1 MKALYEMKNKKLQF
15 FLGVMFSIVIPI
27 TWGMLVV
34 LFVIHDEYCKH
45 TALTYFISFLI
56 VFTVAAILMALLRKR
71 TDNLYVKKKEFFDKN
86 EKVISAILV
95 CIYVLIMLFAVMFT
109 AKYTNSI
116 AVCILFYIIAVPLGY
131 LYSVGCGCGCISLAL
146 GIEKYVPEVNN

>member
-27 TWGMLVV
+27 IWGMLVV
-34 LFVIHDEYCKH
+34 LFVIRDEYCKH

-56 VFTVAAILMALLRKR
+56 VFIVAAILMSLLRKG
-71 TDNLYVKKKEFFDKN
+71 TDNLYAKKKKFFDKN

-95 CIYVLIMLFAVMFT
+95 CIYVLIMLFAVIFT

-131 LYSVGCGCGCISLAL
+131 LYSVGCGCISLAL

>member
-1 MKALYEMKNKKLQF
+1 MKALYEIENKKLQF

-27 TWGMLVV
+27 IWGMLVV
-34 LFVIHDEYCKH
+34 QFVIRDEYCKH
-45 TALTYFISFLI
+45 TTLFYFISFLI
-56 VFTVAAILMALLRKR
+56 VFIVAAILMSLLRKG
-71 TDNLYVKKKEFFDKN
+71 TDNLYAKKKKFFDKN

-95 CIYVLIMLFAVMFT
+95 CIYVLIMLFAVIFT

-131 LYSVGCGCGCISLAL
+131 LYGVGCGCINLAL

>member
-1 MKALYEMKNKKLQF
+1 MKALYEIENKKLQF
-15 FLGVMFSIVIPI
+15 FLGVMFSIVIPTI
-27 TWGMLVV
+27 WEMLVV
-34 LFVIHDEYCKH
+34 QFVIRDEYCKH
-45 TALTYFISFLI
+45 TTLFYFISFLI
-56 VFTVAAILMALLRKR
+56 VFIVAAILISLLRKG
-71 TDNLYVKKKEFFDKN
+71 TDNLYAKKKKFFDKN

-95 CIYVLIMLFAVMFT
+95 CIYVLIMLFAVIFT

-131 LYSVGCGCGCISLAL
+131 LYGVGCGCINLAL

>member
-1 MKALYEMKNKKLQF
+1 MKTLYEIENKKLQF
-15 FLGVMFSIVIPI
+15 FLGVIFSIVIPTI
-27 TWGMLVV
+27 WGMLVV
-34 LFVIHDEYCKH
+34 QFVIRDEYCKH
-45 TALTYFISFLI
+45 TTLFYFISFLI
-56 VFTVAAILMALLRKR
+56 VFIVAAILMSLLRKG
-71 TDNLYVKKKEFFDKN
+71 TDNLYAKKKKFFDKN

-95 CIYVLIMLFAVMFT
+95 CIYVLIMLFAVIFT

-131 LYSVGCGCGCISLAL
+131 LYGVGCGCINLAL

>member
-1 MKALYEMKNKKLQF
+1 MKALYEIGNKKLQF
-15 FLGVMFSIVIPI
+15 FLGVIFSIVIPTI
-27 TWGMLVV
+27 WGMLVV
-34 LFVIHDEYCKH
+34 QFVIRDEYCKH
-45 TALTYFISFLI
+45 TTLFYFISFLI
-56 VFTVAAILMALLRKR
+56 VFIVAAILMSLLRKG
-71 TDNLYVKKKEFFDKN
+71 TDNLYAKKKKFFDKN

-95 CIYVLIMLFAVMFT
+95 CIYVLIMLFAVIFS

-131 LYSVGCGCGCISLAL
+131 LYGVGCGCINLAL

>member
-1 MKALYEMKNKKLQF
+1 MKALYEIENKKLQF
-15 FLGVMFSIVIPI
+15 FLGTIISIALPTI
-27 TWGMLVV
+27 WGMLVV
-34 LFVIHDEYCKH
+34 QFVIRDEYCKH
-45 TALTYFISFLI
+45 TTLFYFISFLI
-56 VFTVAAILMALLRKR
+56 VFIVAAILMSLLRKG
-71 TDNLYVKKKEFFDKN
+71 TDNLYAKKKKFFDKN

-95 CIYVLIMLFAVMFT
+95 CIYVLIMLFAVIFT

-131 LYSVGCGCGCISLAL
+131 LYGVGCGCINLAL

>member
-1 MKALYEMKNKKLQF
+1 MKALYEIENKKLQF
-15 FLGVMFSIVIPI
+15 FLGVIFSIVIPTI
-27 TWGMLVV
+27 WGMLVV
-34 LFVIHDEYCKH
+34 QFVIRDEYCKH
-45 TALTYFISFLI
+45 TTLFYFISFLI
-56 VFTVAAILMALLRKR
+56 VFIVAVILMSLLRKG
-71 TDNLYVKKKEFFDKN
+71 TDNLYAKKKKFFDKN

-95 CIYVLIMLFAVMFT
+95 CIYVLIMLFAVIFT

-131 LYSVGCGCGCISLAL
+131 LYSVGCGCINLAL

>member
-1 MKALYEMKNKKLQF
+1 MKALYEIENKKLQF
-15 FLGVMFSIVIPI
+15 FLGVIFSIVIPTI
-27 TWGMLVV
+27 WGMLVV
-34 LFVIHDEYCKH
+34 QFVIRDEYCKH
-45 TALTYFISFLI
+45 TTLFYFISFLI
-56 VFTVAAILMALLRKR
+56 VFIVAAILMSLFRKG
-71 TDNLYVKKKEFFDKN
+71 TDNLYAKKKKFFDKN

-95 CIYVLIMLFAVMFT
+95 CIYVLIMLFAVIFT

-131 LYSVGCGCGCISLAL
+131 LYGVGCGCINLAL

>member
-1 MKALYEMKNKKLQF
+1 MKALYEIENKKLQF
-15 FLGVMFSIVIPI
+15 FLGVIFSIVIPTI
-27 TWGMLVV
+27 WGMLVV
-34 LFVIHDEYCKH
+34 QFVIRDEYCKH
-45 TALTYFISFLI
+45 TTLFYFISFLI
-56 VFTVAAILMALLRKR
+56 VFIVAAILMFLLRKG
-71 TDNLYVKKKEFFDKN
+71 TDNLYAKKKKFFDKN

-95 CIYVLIMLFAVMFT
+95 CIYVLIMLFAVIFT

-131 LYSVGCGCGCISLAL
+131 LYGVGCGCINLAL

>member
-1 MKALYEMKNKKLQF
+1 MKALYEIENKKLQF
-15 FLGVMFSIVIPI
+15 FLGVIFSIVIPI
-27 TWGMLVV
+27 IWGMLVV
-34 LFVIHDEYCKH
+34 QFVIRDEYCKH

-131 LYSVGCGCGCISLAL
+131 LYSVGCGCISLAL

>member
-1 MKALYEMKNKKLQF
+1 MKALYEIENKKLQF
-15 FLGVMFSIVIPI
+15 FLGVMFSIVIPTI
-27 TWGMLVV
+27 WEMLVV
-34 LFVIHDEYCKH
+34 QFVIRDEYCKH
-45 TALTYFISFLI
+45 TTLFYFISFLI
-56 VFTVAAILMALLRKR
+56 VFIVAAILMSLLRKG
-71 TDNLYVKKKEFFDKN
+71 TDNLYAKKKKFFDKN

-95 CIYVLIMLFAVMFT
+95 CIYVLIMLFAVIFT

-131 LYSVGCGCGCISLAL
+131 LYGVGCGCINLAL

>member
-1 MKALYEMKNKKLQF
+1 MKALYEIENKKLQF
-15 FLGVMFSIVIPI
+15 FLGVIFSIVIPTI
-27 TWGMLVV
+27 WGMLVV
-34 LFVIHDEYCKH
+34 QFVIRDEYCKH
-45 TALTYFISFLI
+45 TTLFYFILFLI
-56 VFTVAAILMALLRKR
+56 VFIVAAILMSLLRKG
-71 TDNLYVKKKEFFDKN
+71 TDNLYAKKKKFFDKN

-95 CIYVLIMLFAVMFT
+95 CIYVLIMLFAVIFT

-131 LYSVGCGCGCISLAL
+131 LYGVGCGCINLAL

>member
-1 MKALYEMKNKKLQF
+1 MKALYEIENKKLQF
-15 FLGVMFSIVIPI
+15 FLGVIFSIVIPTI
-27 TWGMLVV
+27 WGMLVV
-34 LFVIHDEYCKH
+34 QFVIRDEYCKH
-45 TALTYFISFLI
+45 TTLFYFISFLI
-56 VFTVAAILMALLRKR
+56 VFIVAAILMSLLRKG
-71 TDNLYVKKKEFFDKN
+71 TDNLYAKKKKFFDKN

-95 CIYVLIMLFAVMFT
+95 CIYVLIVLFAVIFT

-131 LYSVGCGCGCISLAL
+131 LYGVGCGCINLAL

>member
-1 MKALYEMKNKKLQF
+1 MKALYEIENKKLQF
-15 FLGVMFSIVIPI
+15 FLGVIFSIVIPTI
-27 TWGMLVV
+27 WGMLEVQ
-34 LFVIHDEYCKH
+34 FVIRDEYCKH
-45 TALTYFISFLI
+45 TTLFYFISFLI
-56 VFTVAAILMALLRKR
+56 VFIVAAILMSLLRKG
-71 TDNLYVKKKEFFDKN
+71 TDNLYAKKKKFFDKN

-95 CIYVLIMLFAVMFT
+95 CIYVLIMLFAVIFT

-131 LYSVGCGCGCISLAL
+131 LYGVGCGCINLAL

>member
-1 MKALYEMKNKKLQF
+1 MKALYEIENKKLQF
-15 FLGVMFSIVIPI
+15 FLGVIFSIVIPTI
-27 TWGMLVV
+27 WGMLVV
-34 LFVIHDEYCKH
+34 QFVIRDEYYKH
-45 TALTYFISFLI
+45 TTLFYFISFLI
-56 VFTVAAILMALLRKR
+56 VFIVAAILMSLLRKG
-71 TDNLYVKKKEFFDKN
+71 TDNLYAKKKKFFDKN

-95 CIYVLIMLFAVMFT
+95 CIYVLIMLFAVIFT

-131 LYSVGCGCGCISLAL
+131 LYGVGCGCINLAL

>member
-34 LFVIHDEYCKH
+34 LFVIRDEYCKH

-95 CIYVLIMLFAVMFT
+95 CIYVLIMLFAVIFT

-131 LYSVGCGCGCISLAL
+131 LYGVGCGCINLAL

>member
-1 MKALYEMKNKKLQF
+1 MKALYEIENKKLQF
-15 FLGVMFSIVIPI
+15 FLGVIFSIVIPTI
-27 TWGMLVV
+27 WGMLVV
-34 LFVIHDEYCKH
+34 LFVIRDEYCKH

-131 LYSVGCGCGCISLAL
+131 LYSVGCGCISLAL

>member
-1 MKALYEMKNKKLQF
+1 MKALYEIENKKLQF
-15 FLGVMFSIVIPI
+15 FLGVIFSIVIPTI
-27 TWGMLVV
+27 WGMLVV
-34 LFVIHDEYCKH
+34 QFVIRDEYCKH
-45 TALTYFISFLI
+45 TTLFYFISFLI
-56 VFTVAAILMALLRKR
+56 VFIVAAILMSLLRKG
-71 TDNLYVKKKEFFDKN
+71 TDNLYAKKKKFFDKN

-95 CIYVLIMLFAVMFT
+95 CIYVLIMLFAVIFT

-131 LYSVGCGCGCISLAL
+131 LYGVGCGCISLAL

>member
-1 MKALYEMKNKKLQF
+1 MKNKKLQF

-27 TWGMLVV
+27 IWGMLVV
-34 LFVIHDEYCKH
+34 LFVIRDEYCKH

-56 VFTVAAILMALLRKR
+56 VFTVAAILMALLRNG

-95 CIYVLIMLFAVMFT
+95 CIYVLIMLFAVIFT

-131 LYSVGCGCGCISLAL
+131 LYGVGCGCINLAL

>member
-1 MKALYEMKNKKLQF
+1 MKALYEIESKKLQF
-15 FLGVMFSIVIPI
+15 FLGVIFSIVIPTI
-27 TWGMLVV
+27 WGMLVV
-34 LFVIHDEYCKH
+34 QFVIRDEYCKH
-45 TALTYFISFLI
+45 TTLFYFISFLI
-56 VFTVAAILMALLRKR
+56 VFIVAAILMSLLRKG
-71 TDNLYVKKKEFFDKN
+71 TDNLYAKKKKFFDKN

-95 CIYVLIMLFAVMFT
+95 CIYVLIMLFAVIFT

-131 LYSVGCGCGCISLAL
+131 LYGVGCGCINLAL

>member
-1 MKALYEMKNKKLQF
+1 MKALYEIENKKLQF
-15 FLGVMFSIVIPI
+15 FLGVIFSIVIPTI
-27 TWGMLVV
+27 WEMLVV
-34 LFVIHDEYCKH
+34 QFVIRDEYCKH
-45 TALTYFISFLI
+45 TTLFYFISFLI
-56 VFTVAAILMALLRKR
+56 VFIVAAILMSLLRKG
-71 TDNLYVKKKEFFDKN
+71 TDNLYAKKKKFFDKN

-95 CIYVLIMLFAVMFT
+95 CIYVLIMLFAVIFT

-131 LYSVGCGCGCISLAL
+131 LYGVGCGCINLAL

>member
-1 MKALYEMKNKKLQF
+1 MKALYEIENKKLQF
-15 FLGVMFSIVIPI
+15 FLGVIFSIVIPTI
-27 TWGMLVV
+27 CGMLVV
-34 LFVIHDEYCKH
+34 QFVIRDEYCKH
-45 TALTYFISFLI
+45 TTLFYFISFLI
-56 VFTVAAILMALLRKR
+56 VFIVAAILISLLRKG
-71 TDNLYVKKKEFFDKN
+71 TDNLYAKKKKFFDKN

-95 CIYVLIMLFAVMFT
+95 CIYVLIMLFAVIFT

-131 LYSVGCGCGCISLAL
+131 LYGVGCGCINLAL

>member
-1 MKALYEMKNKKLQF
+1 MKALYEIENKKLQF
-15 FLGVMFSIVIPI
+15 FLGVIFSIVIPTI
-27 TWGMLVV
+27 WGMLVV
-34 LFVIHDEYCKH
+34 LFVIRDEYCKH

-56 VFTVAAILMALLRKR
+56 VFTVAAILMALLRKG

-131 LYSVGCGCGCISLAL
+131 LYSVGCGCINLAL

>member
-1 MKALYEMKNKKLQF
+1 MKALYEIENKKLQF
-15 FLGVMFSIVIPI
+15 FLGVIFSIVIPTI
-27 TWGMLVV
+27 WGMLVV
-34 LFVIHDEYCKH
+34 QFVIRDEYCKH
-45 TALTYFISFLI
+45 TTLTYFISFLI
-56 VFTVAAILMALLRKR
+56 VFIVAAILMSLLRKG
-71 TDNLYVKKKEFFDKN
+71 TDNLYAKKKKFFDKN

-95 CIYVLIMLFAVMFT
+95 CIYVLIMLFAVIFT

-131 LYSVGCGCGCISLAL
+131 LYGVGCGCINLAL

>member
-1 MKALYEMKNKKLQF
+1 MKALYEIENKKLQF
-15 FLGVMFSIVIPI
+15 FLGVIFSIVIPTI
-27 TWGMLVV
+27 WGMLVV
-34 LFVIHDEYCKH
+34 QFVIRDEYCKH
-45 TALTYFISFLI
+45 TTLFYFISFLI
-56 VFTVAAILMALLRKR
+56 VFIVAAILMSLLRKG
-71 TDNLYVKKKEFFDKN
+71 TDNLYAKKKKFFDEN

-95 CIYVLIMLFAVMFT
+95 CIYVLIMLFAVIFT

-131 LYSVGCGCGCISLAL
+131 LYSVGCGCINLAL

>member
-1 MKALYEMKNKKLQF
+1 MKALYEIKNKKLQF
-15 FLGVMFSIVIPI
+15 FLGVIFSIVIPTI
-27 TWGMLVV
+27 WGMLVV
-34 LFVIHDEYCKH
+34 QFVIRDEYCKH
-45 TALTYFISFLI
+45 TTLFYFISFLI
-56 VFTVAAILMALLRKR
+56 VFIVAAILMSLLRKG
-71 TDNLYVKKKEFFDKN
+71 TDNLYAKKKKFFDKN

-95 CIYVLIMLFAVMFT
+95 CIYVLIMLFAVIFT

-131 LYSVGCGCGCISLAL
+131 LYGVGCGCINLAL

>member
-1 MKALYEMKNKKLQF
+1 MKALYEIENKKLQF
-15 FLGVMFSIVIPI
+15 FLGVIFSIVIPTI
-27 TWGMLVV
+27 WGMLVV
-34 LFVIHDEYCKH
+34 QFVIRDEYCKH
-45 TALTYFISFLI
+45 TTLFYFISFLI
-56 VFTVAAILMALLRKR
+56 VFIVAAILMSLLRKR
-71 TDNLYVKKKEFFDKN
+71 TDNLYAKKKKFFDKN

-95 CIYVLIMLFAVMFT
+95 CIYVLIMLFAVIFT

-131 LYSVGCGCGCISLAL
+131 LYGVGCGCINLAL

>member
-1 MKALYEMKNKKLQF
+1 MKALYEIENKKLQF
-15 FLGVMFSIVIPI
+15 FLGVIFSIVIPTI
-27 TWGMLVV
+27 WGMLVV
-34 LFVIHDEYCKH
+34 QFVIRDEYCKH
-45 TALTYFISFLI
+45 TTLFYFISFLI
-56 VFTVAAILMALLRKR
+56 VFIVAVILMSLLRKG
-71 TDNLYVKKKEFFDKN
+71 TDNLNAKKKKFFDKN

-95 CIYVLIMLFAVMFT
+95 CIYVLIMLFAVIFT

-131 LYSVGCGCGCISLAL
+131 LYSVGCGCINLAL